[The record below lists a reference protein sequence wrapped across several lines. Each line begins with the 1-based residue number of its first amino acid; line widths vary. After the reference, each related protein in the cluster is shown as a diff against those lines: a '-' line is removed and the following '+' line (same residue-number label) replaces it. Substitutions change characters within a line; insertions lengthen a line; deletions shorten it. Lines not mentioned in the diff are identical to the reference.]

1 VTSRRWS
8 DDARGRGVAEAG
20 ASLPAIKEL
29 AELAATPDWVAEEPE
44 THLLPGLRERI
55 AISGLSLDRAEVN
68 SDGALH
74 VALSSTAQLSR
85 REIRQAVWSIL
96 GGAVEMTTHV
106 HETKPNGKVTF
117 DVVTG
122 LPPGDGPFATHGHTL
137 RIEVSQPA

>member
-55 AISGLSLDRAEVN
+55 AISA
-68 SDGALH
+68 
-74 VALSSTAQLSR
+74 
-85 REIRQAVWSIL
+85 
-96 GGAVEMTTHV
+96 
-106 HETKPNGKVTF
+106 
-117 DVVTG
+117 
-122 LPPGDGPFATHGHTL
+122 
-137 RIEVSQPA
+137 